1 MQEVNR
7 ALPVVAMAGVVV
19 MAEDQIRVSVAG
31 VVDQVEIVMVV
42 EGVLL
47 MGEEGDM
54 ETRAVKVRLHM
65 VLMSEV
71 GDMEAMPVLLLPMV
85 VLVVMQF
92 STRNHRC
99 LRLLLE
105 EAMQTHLLLDMA
117 ERLVTELLFHLLLGM
132 VPRMPIRLLTRLL
145 IRLLIAMVHLLIT
158 VHKGVLAEAWD
169 MIITGQKSLV
179 DIKSQGAVLVEMTR
193 EM

>member
-1 MQEVNR
+1 MQEANR
-7 ALPVVAMAGVVV
+7 AVAVVDMAGVVV
-19 MAEDQIRVSVAG
+19 MAEDQIRVSAAG
-31 VVDQVEIVMVV
+31 LVDRVEIVMVV
-42 EGVLL
+42 EGVPL

-85 VLVVMQF
+85 VLVVMQY

-105 EAMQTHLLLDMA
+105 EAMQTHLRLDMA
-117 ERLVTELLFHLLLGM
+117 ERLVTELLFHLLVGM
-132 VPRMPIRLLTRLL
+132 VPRMPIRLL
-145 IRLLIAMVHLLIT
+145 IRLLIAMVHLVIT
-158 VHKGVLAEAWD
+158 VHKGVLVEAWD
-169 MIITGQKSLV
+169 MIITGPKSLV
-179 DIKSQGAVLVEMTR
+179 DIKSQGAILVEMTR